1 MFQALF
7 KLFICSLSF
16 DPLKSLMK
24 ADSISTL
31 IPNLQKEMEVEWD
44 SNFPKAM

>member
-7 KLFICSLSF
+7 KLFI
-16 DPLKSLMK
+16 KSLMK

-31 IPNLQKEMEVEWD
+31 IPILQKEMEVEWD